1 VTAPEG
7 SALRVA
13 GRESVAS
20 LRRRRRA
27 VWRLAAWSVP
37 EAAPAL
43 LSGLVVARALDHGFL
58 SGRPWLGTAWLG
70 LLLGA
75 AVVGAAGARQTYR
88 AVAGVVEPFRDDL
101 VRRVVT
107 SALRAAHRPGRGS
120 GARLTHQVETVRDS
134 FAGLVLVSR
143 GFVVTVLAALV
154 GTASLAW
161 PLLLLVAPPLL
172 GSLVLFAVAL
182 RLGARWQR
190 DHLSAGE
197 ELADRV
203 AAAAGAARDVAA
215 CRAGE
220 RAAAFVDGSV
230 AAQARAERALAR
242 LSAVRSLTVVVG
254 GWLPLLAVLAG
265 AGWVTGHGMSTGAL
279 IGVLTYLAQVLVP
292 TLDMFVQTVG
302 SAGLRFVIT
311 LDRLLRRTAHP
322 RTAPDAA
329 TRRPASNPASNPA
342 ATGRPASDPA
352 ATRPAAPG
360 PAAPGLALR
369 GVTFRYGAAA
379 RPVLR
384 DFSLAV
390 TPGDHLAVVGP
401 SGSGKSTLAGL
412 LCGTIPP
419 DGGTVLIGGTPAEC
433 LDPAA
438 RARRRVLIPQ
448 EAYLFP
454 GSVADNL
461 RYLNPEAP
469 GRQLLAAAD
478 LLGAGSLLARLGG
491 LAAELRPGELSA
503 GQRQLLTLVRA
514 YVAPAP
520 VAVLDEA
527 TSHLD
532 PAAEERV
539 ERAFAAR
546 GALVVIAHR
555 VSSAM
560 RAARVLVLD
569 GDRPMLGDHH
579 TLQTTCPLYRDLT
592 GYWHGAS
599 EPAGPAGPADR
610 VAAAVR
616 AGLRDDPGQAVAHR
630 AG

>member
-1 VTAPEG
+1 VTAAVARALARPEAAKD

-13 GRESVAS
+13 GRETAAV

-27 VWRLAAWSVP
+27 GWRLAAWSVP
-37 EAAPAL
+37 EAAPAM

-58 SGRPWLGTAWLG
+58 SGRPWTGTAWLG
-70 LLLGA
+70 LLLAA
-75 AVVGAAGARQTYR
+75 AVVGAAGARQAYR
-88 AVAGVVEPFRDDL
+88 AVAGLVEPFRDDL
-101 VRRVVT
+101 VDRVVT
-107 SALRAAHRPGRGS
+107 SALRSADRPGAAQPGQ
-120 GARLTHQVETVRDS
+120 GAVARLTHQVETVRDS

-143 GFVVTVLAALV
+143 GFVVTVLAALI

-172 GSLVLFAVAL
+172 ASLVLFAVAL

-197 ELADRV
+197 RLADRT

-220 RAAAFVDGSV
+220 RAAAFVDEAV

-242 LSAVRSLTVVVG
+242 LGAVRSLTVVVG

-292 TLDMFVQTVG
+292 TLDLFVQTVG

-311 LDRLLRRTAHP
+311 LDRLLRRTRHP
-322 RTAPDAA
+322 RTTPDAA
-329 TRRPASNPASNPA
+329 TRTPRPTS
-342 ATGRPASDPA
+342 
-352 ATRPAAPG
+352 
-360 PAAPGLALR
+360 PGLALQ

-379 RPVLR
+379 RPVLQ

-412 LCGTIPP
+412 LCGTLPP
-419 DGGTVLIGGTPAEC
+419 DGGTVLIGGTPAEW
-433 LDPAA
+433 LDAA
-438 RARRRVLIPQ
+438 TRARQRVLIPQ
-448 EAYLFP
+448 QAYLFP

-461 RYLNPEAP
+461 RYLNPAAP
-469 GRQLLAAAD
+469 DGDLLAAAE
-478 LLGAGSLLARLGG
+478 LLGAGPLIAHLGG
-491 LAAELRPGELSA
+491 LPAELRPGELSA

-569 GDRPMLGDHH
+569 GEQPMLGDHH
-579 TLQTTCPLYRDLT
+579 TLQSTCPLYRDLT

-599 EPAGPAGPADR
+599 EPAGPASPADR

-616 AGLRDDPGQAVAHR
+616 PGLRDDPGQAVAHR

>member
-1 VTAPEG
+1 MTAPEG

-13 GRESVAS
+13 GRESVEI

-27 VWRLAAWSVP
+27 VWRLVAWSVP
-37 EAAPAL
+37 EAAPAM

-58 SGRPWLGTAWLG
+58 DGRPWLGTAWLG

-107 SALRAAHRPGRGS
+107 SALRAADGPGVAPAGRGA

-143 GFVVTVLAALV
+143 GFVVTVLAALI

-190 DHLSAGE
+190 DYLSAGE
-197 ELADRV
+197 QLADRA

-220 RAAAFVDGSV
+220 RAAAFVDESV
-230 AAQARAERALAR
+230 AAQAHAERALAR

-292 TLDMFVQTVG
+292 TLDMFVRTVG

-311 LDRLLRRTAHP
+311 LDRLLRRTEHP
-322 RTAPDAA
+322 RAAPDAV
-329 TRRPASNPASNPA
+329 
-342 ATGRPASDPA
+342 
-352 ATRPAAPG
+352 TRPAAPR
-360 PAAPGLALR
+360 PAGPGLALR

-438 RARRRVLIPQ
+438 RARHRVLIPQ

-461 RYLNPEAP
+461 RYLNPEAHA
-469 GRQLLAAAD
+469 RQLLAAAD
-478 LLGAGSLLARLGG
+478 LLGAGPLLAHLGG
-491 LAAELRPGELSA
+491 LPAELRPGELSA

-514 YVAPAP
+514 YVAAAP

-599 EPAGPAGPADR
+599 EPAGLAGPADR
-610 VAAAVR
+610 VAPAVR